1 MNRPYAETAFS
12 HETSIPLPRWR
23 LRLPRSK
30 LLASLLGINILA
42 LIYFGVIASPVYVS
56 NASLMVRS
64 GESTSSNMTSL
75 LSGATGNGAEFGGY
89 VFKDFAKSWE
99 EFDRLNRALDI
110 AGHYRQGDFVG
121 RFGGPLTLF
130 RTNEIELWR
139 YFQRNIGTKVDTKSG
154 IVSLEVEGYDPVF
167 ANKLATALLRDAV
180 DNLTAM
186 NSQRERQLMSSSNRR
201 VEELSAQL
209 AQREAALAN
218 QRQRTGIF
226 EPSEIYQARLNLLNS
241 LAVRQTE
248 LAGKQG
254 AVLRETPNSPMMSD
268 LSAAMSATKARIA
281 QEEQKIADT
290 SRRAASYD
298 SLRVMRDNTV
308 SMLNQASTA
317 MYEAQRDAIN
327 NGYFLNVISQPSM
340 PPAPELPYRLR
351 WILGIAMVSLLVWA
365 ILR

>member
-1 MNRPYAETAFS
+1 VNRPYAEAAFS
-12 HETSIPLPRWR
+12 HDTAIPLPRWR
-23 LRLPRSK
+23 LRLPRSR
-30 LLASLLGINILA
+30 LLASLFAINLLA
-42 LIYFGVIASPVYVS
+42 IVYFGLIASPVYVS
-56 NASLMVRS
+56 NASLMVRN

-99 EFDRLNRALDI
+99 EFDRLNRSLDL
-110 AGHYRQGDFVG
+110 AGHYRKGDLIG

-139 YFQRNIGTKVDTKSG
+139 YYQRSIGTKVDTKSG

-180 DNLTAM
+180 ANLTAM
-186 NSQRERQLMSSSNRR
+186 NGQREKQLMASSNRR

-209 AQREAALAN
+209 TQREAALAN
-218 QRQRTGIF
+218 HRQRTGIF
-226 EPSEIYQARLNLLNS
+226 DPSEIYQARLNLLNN

-254 AVLRETPNSPMMSD
+254 AALRETPNSPMLTD
-268 LSAAMSATKARIA
+268 LSAAISATRARIGEEEARIA
-281 QEEQKIADT
+281 ET
-290 SRRAASYD
+290 SRRAAAYD

-340 PPAPELPYRLR
+340 PPAPELPHRLR

>member
-1 MNRPYAETAFS
+1 VNRPYAEAAFS
-12 HETSIPLPRWR
+12 HDTAIPLRRWQ
-23 LRLPRSK
+23 LCLPRSK
-30 LLASLLGINILA
+30 LLATLLAINVVA
-42 LIYFGVIASPVYVS
+42 LIYFGVIASPIYVS
-56 NASLMVRS
+56 NASVIVRN
-64 GESTSSNMTSL
+64 GESAGSNMTSL

-99 EFDRLNRALDI
+99 EFDRLNRSLDL
-110 AGHYRQGDFVG
+110 ADHYRQGDIFG
-121 RFGGPLTLF
+121 RFGGPLSLF

-139 YFQRNIGTKVDTKSG
+139 YYQRSIGTKVDTKSG
-154 IVSLEVEGYDPVF
+154 IVSLEVEGYDPAF

-180 DNLTAM
+180 ANLTAM
-186 NSQRERQLMSSSNRR
+186 NGQRERQLMSSSNRR
-201 VEELSAQL
+201 VDELSTEL

-218 QRQRTGIF
+218 HRQRTGIF

-254 AVLRETPNSPMMSD
+254 AALRETPNSPMLSD
-268 LSAAMSATKARIA
+268 VNAAMSATKARIA
-281 QEEQKIADT
+281 EEEQRIAET
-290 SRRAASYD
+290 SRRAAAYD